1 MGSRGWRLCCWASW
15 LGYTSGQSRGWPL
28 GCTSTQPSGFDS
40 PSSPSTTVVCATNPL
55 KTKASPN
62 CEQFTSLR
70 EEYVLS
76 SSLPNVIFQ
85 WKKCTRNLKYQRY
98 DQSFARDFLPLQ
110 GVQQVG
116 AQRLVILQ
124 DIRIST
130 RKRSWRT
137 EISFLD
143 TEASLAGKDNVFP
156 EQLFLIWM
164 YFISSIQQSA

>member
-1 MGSRGWRLCCWASW
+1 MGSRGWRLCCWASR

-40 PSSPSTTVVCATNPL
+40 PSSPSTTMVCATNPL

-70 EEYVLS
+70 EECVLS
-76 SSLPNVIFQ
+76 SSLPMSFSNE
-85 WKKCTRNLKYQRY
+85 KMYQKSEIPTLWPKLC
-98 DQSFARDFLPLQ
+98 QGLPSFAR
-110 GVQQVG
+110 G
-116 AQRLVILQ
+116 
-124 DIRIST
+124 ST
-130 RKRSWRT
+130 SRCSKTCDTSKHKDKHKKMQLKNWNQL
-137 EISFLD
+137 LD
-143 TEASLAGKDNVFP
+143 TEASLAGKDNVFA